1 MINPGIILAGQQQ
14 ANPFENISQGLQ
26 MGQGLRQLLV
36 GRQVGNMRKIDDAN
50 ERKTFANNS
59 MFNRELNAQIK
70 ADDAQSLKQTYD
82 QLKLESEIGKTN
94 SEAFKN
100 NQQGQGYGLDN
111 SGKLL
116 ASADKALMYAAQSG
130 DPMAAK
136 LALNNAYKAGAITP
150 ELFQQYNSQ
159 VEILGTK
166 PEELKKFAQGVIFAG
181 AKDPASLVYT
191 DANTVA
197 NNATTQRGQDITSQT
212 TMRGQDIVAGTA
224 AAKLAQDGEQ
234 FNQNYALTQQKQY
247 FEQNKP
253 MGFELGSD
261 GYQYAVYAN
270 GKGIRV
276 LGEDGQ
282 PIKVQTKG
290 NGQMSATS
298 QKELFETTDAVS
310 AGTNAITNLQDALKY
325 SAKAYDGVGAKQR
338 AYVSGM
344 LGESEE
350 TTATTMLDNIV
361 TGNALEMLKAT
372 FGGAPTEGERAILLQ
387 LQGSANLPRAQREA
401 IYTRAIQMAQKRI
414 ESNQAKAE
422 GIRDG
427 SFFKASPNQ
436 PGAQQAQPKNN
447 ALGFFD

>member
-1 MINPGIILAGQQQ
+1 MIDPRIPFMGSQTPDLLGQASKGIE
-14 ANPFENISQGLQ
+14 F
-26 MGQGLRQLLV
+26 GQGLRQLLV

-50 ERKTFANNS
+50 ERKNFANNS

-70 ADDAQSLKQTYD
+70 ADNAQNLKQTYD

-111 SGKLL
+111 SGK
-116 ASADKALMYAAQSG
+116 
-130 DPMAAK
+130 K
-136 LALNNAYKAGAITP
+136 LGAIQGA
-150 ELFQQYNSQ
+150 FQQASMTGDKTQ
-159 VEILGTK
+159 VLLGMNALVRTGMMSAEDYQQQSAIVNAK
-166 PEELKKFAQGVIFAG
+166 NPDELKQYAGGITFAN
-181 AKDPASLVYT
+181 AKDPSSILYQT
-191 DANTVA
+191 A
-197 NNATTQRGQDITSQT
+197 NNVADNSQSDKNSIRSTQASIYSTDKIAQ
-212 TMRGQDIVAGTA
+212 TA
-224 AAKLAQDGEQ
+224 ASRLAQDGEQ
-234 FNQNYALTQQKQY
+234 FNSTMQFNQQKQY

-253 MGFELGSD
+253 MSFETGSD

-270 GKGIRV
+270 GKGMRV

-282 PIKVQTKG
+282 PIKVQIKG

-344 LGESEE
+344 LGESDE
-350 TTATTMLDNIV
+350 TTSTTMLDNIV

-387 LQGSANLPRAQREA
+387 LQGSVNLPRAQRDA
-401 IYTRAIQMAQKRI
+401 IYTRAIQVAQKRI

-436 PGAQQAQPKNN
+436 PGAQQAQPKSN

>member
-1 MINPGIILAGQQQ
+1 MAIDPSIILAGQQQ

-111 SGKLL
+111 SGK
-116 ASADKALMYAAQSG
+116 
-130 DPMAAK
+130 K
-136 LALNNAYKAGAITP
+136 LGAIQGA
-150 ELFQQYNSQ
+150 FQQASLTGDKTQ
-159 VEILGTK
+159 VLLGMNALVRTGMMSAEDYQQQSAIVNAMN
-166 PEELKKFAQGVIFAG
+166 PDELKQYAGGINFAN
-181 AKDPASLVYT
+181 AKDPASLQYQSA
-191 DANTVA
+191 DNSA
-197 NNATTQRGQDITSQT
+197 NNAQSDKNSIRSTQASIYSTDKTAQ
-212 TMRGQDIVAGTA
+212 TA
-224 AAKLAQDGEQ
+224 ANRLTQDGEQ
-234 FNQNYALTQQKQY
+234 FNSTMQFNQQKQY

-253 MGFELGSD
+253 MSFETGSD

-270 GKGIRV
+270 GKGMRV

-282 PIKVQTKG
+282 PIKGQIKG

-298 QKELFETTDAVS
+298 QKELFETTDAIS

-338 AYVSGM
+338 AYISGM
-344 LGESEE
+344 VGESEE

-401 IYTRAIQMAQKRI
+401 IYTRAIQIAQKRI
-414 ESNQAKAE
+414 ESNQAKAD

>member
-1 MINPGIILAGQQQ
+1 MAIDPSIILAGQQQ

-111 SGKLL
+111 SGK
-116 ASADKALMYAAQSG
+116 
-130 DPMAAK
+130 K
-136 LALNNAYKAGAITP
+136 LGAIQGA
-150 ELFQQYNSQ
+150 FQQASLTGDKTQVLLGMNALVRTGMMSAEDYQSQ
-159 VEILGTK
+159 ATIVNAMN
-166 PEELKKFAQGVIFAG
+166 PDELKQDAGGINFAN
-181 AKDPASLVYT
+181 AKDPASIQYQT
-191 DANTVA
+191 A
-197 NNATTQRGQDITSQT
+197 NNVADNQTSQANSVRST
-212 TMRGQDIVAGTA
+212 QASIYSTDKTAQTA
-224 AAKLAQDGEQ
+224 ANRLTQDGEQ
-234 FNQNYALTQQKQY
+234 FNSAMQFNQQKQY

-253 MGFELGSD
+253 MSFETGSD

-270 GKGIRV
+270 GKGMRV

-282 PIKVQTKG
+282 PIKGQIKG

-447 ALGFFD
+447 ALGYFD